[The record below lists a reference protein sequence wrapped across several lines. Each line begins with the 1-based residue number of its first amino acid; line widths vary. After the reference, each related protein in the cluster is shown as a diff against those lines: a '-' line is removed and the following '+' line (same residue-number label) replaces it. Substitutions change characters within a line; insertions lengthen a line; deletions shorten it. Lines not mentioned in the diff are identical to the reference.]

1 MTAPHV
7 SQIAFATHSLLLP
20 PSFYTIKPRP
30 PETKKYG
37 RGISF
42 ADNKTRKTHLYLK
55 VFNVTIFFNF
65 MEDTRRC
72 FNIYKTSIRRQGNS
86 YRRLLDVEPTCVYW
100 VNYKREY

>member
-1 MTAPHV
+1 MTAPQV
-7 SQIAFATHSLLLP
+7 SQIAFATHTLLLP

-30 PETKKYG
+30 PEAKKYG
-37 RGISF
+37 RWISF

-65 MEDTRRC
+65 IEDTRRC
-72 FNIYKTSIRRQGNS
+72 FNIYKTSIRRQANS
-86 YRRLLDVEPTCVYW
+86 YRRLIDVEPTCVYW